1 MTLFMREPPCG
12 GFPWGTRQN
21 WTLTSS
27 TDFKLLFE
35 KYQEDGIKQGISIV
49 KYCQMN
55 GIVYSH
61 FERWYKKH
69 RAGVVLPVEIVDESG
84 LLDKS
89 DGGSSSILSDN
100 TSSSVAS
107 VTYVSIVF
115 SNGLE
120 VSSHNL
126 SYQSLRGMIDKLEVL
141 C

>member
-1 MTLFMREPPCG
+1 MA
-12 GFPWGTRQN
+12 
-21 WTLTSS
+21 SS
-27 TDFKLLFE
+27 TDFKLFFE